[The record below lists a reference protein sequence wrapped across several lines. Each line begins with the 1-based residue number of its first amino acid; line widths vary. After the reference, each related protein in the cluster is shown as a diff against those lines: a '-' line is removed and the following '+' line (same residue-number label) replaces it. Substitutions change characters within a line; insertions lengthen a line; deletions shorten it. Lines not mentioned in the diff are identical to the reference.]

1 MNVVMKVEV
10 LVTAMMTTVH
20 VVMTMTMNMNIITII
35 IIAHAVTIMIITDI
49 AMDVTVAKMVQKL
62 T

>member
-10 LVTAMMTTVH
+10 PVTAMMTTVH
-20 VVMTMTMNMNIITII
+20 VVMTMTMNIITII